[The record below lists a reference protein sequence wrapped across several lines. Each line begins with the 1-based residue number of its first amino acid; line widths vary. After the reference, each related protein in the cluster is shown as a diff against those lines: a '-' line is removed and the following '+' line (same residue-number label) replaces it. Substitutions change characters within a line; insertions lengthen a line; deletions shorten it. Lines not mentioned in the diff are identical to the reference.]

1 MYIQD
6 TAHPRRGNLAWSEW
20 TPRLQGNFPPV
31 EQQQLGQIGSHTGEK
46 RTGYFRRN
54 FFRFLRRQTH
64 ELMILILQQKMLI
77 YCPADRMSAKEA
89 VKHKYFD
96 DLNKDTLPAV
106 ADWYSLCTLI
116 TIIPNFRLSPSYLYI
131 NLANL
136 ELL

>member
-1 MYIQD
+1 M
-6 TAHPRRGNLAWSEW
+6 
-20 TPRLQGNFPPV
+20 
-31 EQQQLGQIGSHTGEK
+31 EQQQLGQIGPHTGEK
-46 RTGYFRRN
+46 RTGYFKRK
-54 FFRFLRRQTH
+54 FVRFLRRKTH
-64 ELMILILQQKMLI
+64 DFLILQQKMLI

-116 TIIPNFRLSPSYLYI
+116 TITPNLRLSPSYLYI